1 MRNTENDLCE
11 ARSDA
16 LTQSIAAQYGSRT
29 IARRKIARRNKIL
42 CATVSAIA
50 LTMSGNVLAQ
60 DETPDAG
67 VSNGRDAIVVTAR
80 KREESLL
87 EVPVA
92 VSALSSQKIE
102 ATGVKSITEIADF
115 TPGLT
120 SQGQGAGGLPDRSA
134 NRLVFRGLSTS
145 LGTMF
150 INGAPYSADNSPDVG
165 DLERF
170 EVLTGPQS
178 VYFGRSTFSGAVNLV
193 TKTPSEELQAR
204 FIAEGGT
211 DELLDLRGIVE
222 GALIPDVL
230 TARLSYRHYEFGG
243 QYDSAVN
250 GLPLGEESSDSVSL
264 TLAGSPSENLDFT
277 VFYAFS
283 TEEDS
288 HPEAAKIQTFGT
300 TPLLDCDLGGT
311 SAYFCGELP
320 GVDGIDPAQFG
331 DNIVIS
337 DPIRAVLIDNVT
349 GLPGFGIGPSL
360 DHFGLKRNIH
370 HVNGRFDYETDSGW
384 QVSLLGS
391 YTSSKISNL
400 RALVGRDTS
409 DVPNPFFTSPADFT
423 PEFVQLAA
431 IAQREVNDLFGEI
444 RISTPQSNR
453 LRATL
458 GASYFEVY
466 GPASVGLLVT
476 NIGILPSTFDG
487 GIDSGVKTPAVF
499 GGLYYDVT
507 DQITISAEGRYQFD
521 KVSRQTTFPVEGPFL
536 ENTFESFSPR
546 VTIDYKVTPDHL
558 LYATFSQGYKP
569 GGFNPVLP
577 TLDPLRTSQVPPGFD
592 VFFEEEKLNNY
603 EIGHKGSWFGDKL
616 HTTLAA
622 YHMQLTNGQVEVAV
636 FLPGPPETPVTLVNN
651 VGKIDLWGAEFGG
664 DLYVN
669 ESFSISGTV
678 DFNDNEIKES
688 IFSNGVFIQGSTDV
702 TGNMLDHVSKW
713 RFSLS
718 PVFTINSP
726 LGGDISLRFDWLYRS
741 KWFTDN
747 SNSAFVGGRHL
758 VNTRLGWDI
767 SDSVKFEVFVMN
779 LFDDDTFPEALRA
792 PETLYSAMPPGLT
805 PVITPTSNTIFVE
818 LPDRRRGGAKFTVNF

>member
-1 MRNTENDLCE
+1 MQSSENHLCGVSSVAQRQSTAAHRGTIAWRKIIRRNMLFCATFPAL
-11 ARSDA
+11 A
-16 LTQSIAAQYGSRT
+16 LTT
-29 IARRKIARRNKIL
+29 
-42 CATVSAIA
+42 
-50 LTMSGNVLAQ
+50 SGNAGAQ
-60 DETPDAG
+60 DAVSEAG
-67 VSNGRDAIVVTAR
+67 ASSGLEVIVVTVR

-87 EVPVA
+87 DVPVA
-92 VSALSSQKIE
+92 VSAVSSQKIQD
-102 ATGVKSITEIADF
+102 TGVKSITEIADF

-145 LGTMF
+145 LGTIF
-150 INGAPYSADNSPDVG
+150 INGAPYTANNSPDIG

-204 FIAEGGT
+204 LSAEGGT
-211 DELLDLRGIVE
+211 DGLLDLRGIVE
-222 GALIPDVL
+222 GALIPGVL
-230 TARLSYRHYEFGG
+230 TARLSVRHYEFGG
-243 QYDSAVN
+243 QYLSAVSR
-250 GLPLGEESSDSVSL
+250 LPLGEESSDSISL
-264 TLAGSPSENLDFT
+264 ALAGSPSDNLDFSL
-277 VFYAFS
+277 FYTFS
-283 TEEDS
+283 SEEDS
-288 HPEAAKIQTFGT
+288 HPEAAKLQTFGT

-320 GVDGIDPAQFG
+320 GVSGIDPAQFG
-331 DNIVIS
+331 DNIIVS
-337 DPIRAVLIDNVT
+337 DQVRAVLIDNALDV
-349 GLPGFGIGPSL
+349 PGFGIGPSL

-384 QVSLLGS
+384 QMSLLAS
-391 YTSSKISNL
+391 YTSSKISNI

-409 DVPNPFFTSPADFT
+409 DLPNPFFMGGFT

-431 IAQREVNDLFGEI
+431 VAQREVNDIFGEI
-444 RISTPQSNR
+444 RVSTPQSNR

-466 GPASVGLLVT
+466 GPASVGMLIT
-476 NIGILPSTFDG
+476 NIGPLPSTFDG
-487 GIDSGVKTPAVF
+487 GLDAGVRTPAVF
-499 GGLYYDVT
+499 GGLYFDLT
-507 DQITISAEGRYQFD
+507 DELTISAEARYQFD
-521 KVSRQTTFPVEGPFL
+521 KVSQQTVFPVEGPFL

-577 TLDPLRTSQVPPGFD
+577 TLEPLRASQVPPGFN
-592 VFFEEEKLNNY
+592 VFFEEERLNNY
-603 EIGHKGSWFGDKL
+603 EIGHKGSWFDGKL
-616 HTTLAA
+616 RTTLAV
-622 YHMQLTNGQVEVAV
+622 YHMQLTDGQVSVAV

-669 ESFSISGTV
+669 ENFRISGTV

-688 IFSNGVFIQGSTDV
+688 IFSDGFFIQGSTDV

-718 PVFTINSP
+718 PVFTFNSP
-726 LGGDISLRFDWLYRS
+726 LGGDISWRLDWLYRS
-741 KWFTDN
+741 KWFVDN

-758 VNTRLGWDI
+758 VNTRLSWEV
-767 SDSVKFEVFVMN
+767 SDSVKFEIFIMN
-779 LFDDDTFPEALRA
+779 LFNDDTFPEALRA
-792 PETLYSAMPPGLT
+792 PETLYSATPPALT
-805 PVITPTSNTIFVE
+805 PVITPTSNTIFLE